1 VRGSA
6 FQNGSDTLPNA
17 QIRTSNGLPAW
28 KERTMIS
35 EVLEELRER
44 MQKSVEVLQ
53 DDLLSIR
60 TGRASPALVDK
71 LQVEYYGSLT
81 PLNQLASVAAPEP
94 RLLVI
99 RPWDPGSLAD
109 IERAILKSDLGLTPM
124 NDGKLIRLNIPRLTE
139 ERRRE
144 LVKVVS
150 RRVEEARV
158 AVRNLRRD
166 ALQDLK
172 EFEKEKMISEDDFYR
187 GKDEVQ
193 ELTDEIIETIDEIGK
208 RKEEEVMEI

>member
-1 VRGSA
+1 
-6 FQNGSDTLPNA
+6 
-17 QIRTSNGLPAW
+17 
-28 KERTMIS
+28 MID
-35 EVLEELRER
+35 EVLDELGQR
-44 MQKSVEVLQ
+44 MGKSVEVLQ

-60 TGRASPALVDK
+60 TGRASPALVEK
-71 LQVEYYGSLT
+71 LLVEYYSTMT
-81 PLNQLASVAAPEP
+81 PLNQMASIATPEP

-99 RPWDPGSLAD
+99 RPWDPSVLST

-124 NDGKLIRLNIPRLTE
+124 NDGKLIRLHIPRLTE

-144 LVKVVS
+144 LVRVVA

-166 ALQDLK
+166 ALQDLRD
-172 EFEKEKMISEDDFYR
+172 FEKEKMISEDEFFR
-187 GKDEVQ
+187 GKDKVQ
-193 ELTDEIIETIDEIGK
+193 KLTDEFIEKVDGMGK

>member
-1 VRGSA
+1 
-6 FQNGSDTLPNA
+6 
-17 QIRTSNGLPAW
+17 
-28 KERTMIS
+28 MIS

-44 MQKSVEVLQ
+44 MQRSVEVLQ
-53 DDLLSIR
+53 DDLLSVR
-60 TGRASPALVDK
+60 TGRASPALVEK
-71 LQVEYYGSLT
+71 LQVEYYGSMT
-81 PLNQLASVAAPEP
+81 PLNQMASIAAPEP

-99 RPWDPGSLAD
+99 RPWDPAALPD

-144 LVKVVS
+144 LVKVVA

-172 EFEKEKMISEDDFYR
+172 EFEKEKMISEDEFYR

-193 ELTDEIIETIDEIGK
+193 ELTDELIETIDEIGK

>member
-1 VRGSA
+1 
-6 FQNGSDTLPNA
+6 
-17 QIRTSNGLPAW
+17 
-28 KERTMIS
+28 MIN
-35 EVLEELRER
+35 EVLDELRER
-44 MQKSVEVLQ
+44 MLKSVEALQ
-53 DDLLSIR
+53 DDLMSIR
-60 TGRASPALVDK
+60 TGRASPALVEK
-71 LQVEYYGSLT
+71 LPVEYYGTAT
-81 PLNQLASVAAPEP
+81 PLNQMASIAAPEP

-99 RPWDPGSLAD
+99 RPWDPSALAD

-124 NDGKLIRLNIPRLTE
+124 NDGMLIRLSIPRLTE

-150 RRVEEARV
+150 RRVEEARI

-172 EFEKEKMISEDDFYR
+172 EFEKEKMISEDEFFR
-187 GKDEVQ
+187 GKDKVQ
-193 ELTDEIIETIDEIGK
+193 ELTDEFVGKIDGIGK

>member
-1 VRGSA
+1 
-6 FQNGSDTLPNA
+6 
-17 QIRTSNGLPAW
+17 
-28 KERTMIS
+28 MIS

-99 RPWDPGSLAD
+99 RPWDPASLPD

-172 EFEKEKMISEDDFYR
+172 EFEKEKMISEDEFYR

-193 ELTDEIIETIDEIGK
+193 ELTDELIETIDEIGK